1 MFHFLFELFTLFFLS
16 FLFQFL
22 LVYSNFFS
30 QKSINNLFENKL
42 PAMGKLVKGE
52 KKKQLAH
59 SLLKT
64 MKIFLRRKPVSIAR
78 GSRLTV
84 RNNSHNSVMKEGDFY
99 YL

>member
-52 KKKQLAH
+52 KKNNWLIRYWKQWKYFYDE
-59 SLLKT
+59 SL
-64 MKIFLRRKPVSIAR
+64 FL
-78 GSRLTV
+78 
-84 RNNSHNSVMKEGDFY
+84 
-99 YL
+99 

>member
-42 PAMGKLVKGE
+42 PAMGKLAKGE
-52 KKKQLAH
+52 KKTTGSFVIENNENIFTTKACFYSAWLPLNSKKQK
-59 SLLKT
+59 S
-64 MKIFLRRKPVSIAR
+64 KIIRTIPL
-78 GSRLTV
+78 
-84 RNNSHNSVMKEGDFY
+84 
-99 YL
+99 

>member
-1 MFHFLFELFTLFFLS
+1 MKTNY
-16 FLFQFL
+16 QQW
-22 LVYSNFFS
+22 V
-30 QKSINNLFENKL
+30 NLQR
-42 PAMGKLVKGE
+42 E

-84 RNNSHNSVMKEGDFY
+84 RNKKVKLFVQFRYEGRGF
-99 YL
+99 LLAVVRNVRNQKITQENLL